1 MKRSPL
7 IFYPAGVFFAL
18 AAIVAIILP
27 WLWLLPLAD
36 PGQAHVRLG
45 IFGFGGMA
53 ISGYLLTAQRAW
65 TGQEPP
71 LPTLGLAALALG
83 ARMLALAEP
92 QSIWLVCLPSLVV
105 ALAILLPV
113 DRKSVV

>member
-53 ISGYLLTAQRAW
+53 VSGYLLSAQRAW
-65 TGQEPP
+65 TGAS
-71 LPTLGLAALALG
+71 LADTG
-83 ARMLALAEP
+83 AGCPGFGCPNAGAG
-92 QSIWLVCLPSLVV
+92 
-105 ALAILLPV
+105 
-113 DRKSVV
+113 